1 MRNGAGVAANTP
13 TPTMKSDTGP
23 AEAFVGHE
31 NNVSLGNTFGGIE
44 MKHMKQLTAI
54 FMGLALS
61 GGLAQVAHAS
71 DDTFVAASGQGVVQV
86 TQGQLMG
93 FRDKG
98 IYTFRGVP
106 YAKAARFMPPE
117 APDSWSGVRLAMN
130 YGETCPI
137 PEMTMVS
144 TDEQFNAH
152 RYLPQNE
159 NCQFLNV
166 WTPGLSNTGKRPVLV
181 FIHGGGFTNGSSMEG
196 EGYDGRNLAEL
207 GDLVVVTLNH
217 RLNVLGALD
226 LSAFGPRYAQ
236 ASNAGM
242 RDVVAALKWVN
253 ANVAQF
259 GGDPQNVT
267 IMGQSGG
274 GGKVRFLMGNPDAK
288 DLFAR
293 SIVMSG
299 VGSNAALPKTIGA
312 AIAKYTVQNLGLNA
326 RTIDKIATVPYS
338 ALLAAGTKALKQ
350 VEEAGLGAAAWR
362 PTVDGTFMPIDPQQ
376 EGWAKYS
383 AGKPMLI
390 GNVLEENNTIIRNN
404 NTKLFAD
411 NWTKWSDA
419 QAMAKLTERF
429 GDRAA
434 AIAAEWKK
442 AYPRDSL
449 ARAFLFSEANR
460 AGSIAAADFKAKN
473 GQASVYVYLFKW
485 NPPVLDGVAG
495 AWHVSDV
502 HMALF
507 NADRQPQSFGGG
519 EAARSMS
526 YDVARSFAN
535 FARTGNPGH
544 SGLPNWPAFTSENG
558 ATMLFDDYNR
568 VGSNHDKALLDII
581 TKQK

>member
-1 MRNGAGVAANTP
+1 MR
-13 TPTMKSDTGP
+13 
-23 AEAFVGHE
+23 
-31 NNVSLGNTFGGIE
+31 
-44 MKHMKQLTAI
+44 HMKQFAPAFVLGLT
-54 FMGLALS
+54 L
-61 GGLAQVAHAS
+61 GGLMPAARAS
-71 DDTFVAASGQGVVQV
+71 DDTFVATAGQAVVRV
-86 TQGQLMG
+86 AQGQLMG
-93 FRDKG
+93 FREKG
-98 IYTFRGVP
+98 IYTFHGVP

-117 APDSWSGVRLAMN
+117 VPDSWNGVRLAMN
-130 YGETCPI
+130 YGEICPV
-137 PEMTMVS
+137 PEQTNVS

-152 RYLPQNE
+152 RYFPQNE
-159 NCQFLNV
+159 NCQFLNI
-166 WTPGLSNTGKRPVLV
+166 WTPGLTNGDKRPVLV
-181 FIHGGGFTNGSSMEG
+181 FIHGGGFTNGSSIEG

-207 GDLVVVTLNH
+207 GDMVVVTLNH

-236 ASNAGM
+236 ASNGGM
-242 RDVVAALKWVN
+242 RDIVAALKWVN
-253 ANVAQF
+253 TNIAQF

-267 IMGQSGG
+267 IAGQSGG

-299 VGSNAALPKTIGA
+299 VGSNAAYPKAVGT
-312 AIAKYTVQNLGLNA
+312 AIAKYTVQYLGLNA
-326 RTIDKIATVPYS
+326 KTIDKIATVPYPV
-338 ALLAAGTKALKQ
+338 LLAAGEKAMKQ
-350 VEEAGLGAAAWR
+350 VEKDGLATALAWR
-362 PTVDGTFMPIDPQQ
+362 PTIDGTFMPIDPQQ

-383 AGKPMLI
+383 AAKPLLI
-390 GNVLEENNTIIRNN
+390 GNVLEEQNTIIRNN

-411 NWTKWSDA
+411 NWMRWTDE
-419 QAMAKLTERF
+419 QAMARLTERF
-429 GDRAA
+429 GDRAT

-442 AYPRDSL
+442 AYPRDPL
-449 ARAFLFSEANR
+449 ARAYLFSEANR
-460 AGSIAAADFKAKN
+460 AGSIAAAAFKAKN
-473 GQASVYVYLFKW
+473 GQALVFLYLFKW

-526 YDVARSFAN
+526 YDVARSFVN
-535 FARTGNPGH
+535 FARSGNPGH

-558 ATMLFDDYNR
+558 ATMVFDDYNT
-568 VGSNHDKALLDII
+568 VGMNHDKALIDLI